1 MGWILSVGV
10 AVGNPS
16 PSAKGLQGPPGG
28 GFWKEGLATT
38 QAFGLLR
45 DAFPFCSPQGQS
57 LPFQR
62 EVWRD
67 CLCWERPKADP
78 SPSAKGLQG
87 PLVEGFGRGDWLLR
101 RPLVCSVTPFPSAR
115 RRGPCKRAQSI
126 AWLQRSRFF
135 CVHSALQA
143 SLGRYKHKKR
153 LRYSSKPSNS
163 LCLCGRR
170 GIRTPGSVKIN
181 GFQDRRNRPLCH
193 PSSRVQ
199 LPVTPSCRA
208 ERRGFEPLKRFWR
221 LLTFQASQFNH
232 SCTFPF
238 RADKGR

>member
-1 MGWILSVGV
+1 MDFKCWERPK
-10 AVGNPS
+10 ADPS
-16 PSAKGLQGPPGG
+16 PSAKGLQGPLGG

-45 DAFPFCSPQGQS
+45 DAFPFCSPQGPLQTNAKN
-57 LPFQR
+57 
-62 EVWRD
+62 
-67 CLCWERPKADP
+67 CLAPKEP
-78 SPSAKGLQG
+78 
-87 PLVEGFGRGDWLLR
+87 
-101 RPLVCSVTPFPSAR
+101 
-115 RRGPCKRAQSI
+115 I
-126 AWLQRSRFF
+126 FF
-135 CVHSALQA
+135 CIYA
-143 SLGRYKHKKR
+143 SRSNKFGNSHRCKKR